1 MHGWSKIFVF
11 LVGGPL
17 IGALLGATVLLI
29 ATWIASPFKPIQVN
43 GTLKYLRLLSS
54 AAYSLGHGGNDAQKT
69 MGIILSLLVAGG
81 AVTAGTTSP
90 PEWVVLT
97 CYTVIALGTLSGG
110 WKIIR
115 TMGNSIIKIRSI
127 DGFAAEIASAGSIFF
142 GTHLGAPVSTGQV
155 ITGAIIGVGSAKN
168 SRRVHWKIIYRIVAA
183 WVITIPLS
191 ATVAYLIYTL
201 AGRWI

>member
-1 MHGWSKIFVF
+1 MHGWSKIFIF
-11 LVGGPL
+11 LIGGPL

-29 ATWIASPFKPIQVN
+29 ATWVASPFKPRQVN
-43 GTLKYLRLLSS
+43 DTLKYLRLISS

-81 AVTAGTTSP
+81 AVIAGTTSP
-90 PEWVVLT
+90 PEWVVLM
-97 CYTVIALGTLSGG
+97 CYTVIAMGTLSGG

-168 SRRVHWKIIYRIVAA
+168 TRRVHWKVIFRILAA
-183 WVITIPLS
+183 WMITIPLS
-191 ATVAYLIYTL
+191 ASVAFLVFSIF
-201 AGRWI
+201 GRFF